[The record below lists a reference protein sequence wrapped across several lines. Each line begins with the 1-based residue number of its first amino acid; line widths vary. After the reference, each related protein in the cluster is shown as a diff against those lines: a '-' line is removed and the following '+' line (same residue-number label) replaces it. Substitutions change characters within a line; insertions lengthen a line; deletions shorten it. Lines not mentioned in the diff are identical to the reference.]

1 MSEPASA
8 SPAASLPPVPAPI
21 ERGWAKYL
29 LALAALVFLPM
40 IPQVRAM
47 LPIEQTMLLFVPAV
61 AACALVG
68 WWAGGRA
75 FLAIAWVAIAVL
87 VTATPP
93 EQSNAFYNLARGWGL
108 LLAGSFGL
116 VCLVASRGSL
126 LRRAS
131 IALCM
136 TLGLAAAMSVFGR
149 ISVSEASR
157 TIGDEFSRRNG
168 ETLQALNTV
177 IQEHPKEWH
186 DLVAK
191 APPLA
196 DLPTQTEK
204 DLATLSGAA
213 RAVFPALLALE
224 SLAVLALAWATYH
237 RLGRARLGL
246 PLRPLREFRFND
258 QLVWGLIVGLTI
270 MLVPTL
276 SSLRGLGK
284 NLLVFF
290 GVLYAMR
297 GFGVLTW
304 FIAPGSLGITVAI
317 GIVLLLAPVLKVFAV
332 LAFMLLGVGALAL
345 GLGDTWADW
354 RNRLR
359 STL

>member
-1 MSEPASA
+1 MSEPASVTPPQ
-8 SPAASLPPVPAPI
+8 PAVPAPAPT
-21 ERGWAKYL
+21 ERGWGKYL

-75 FLAIAWVAIAVL
+75 FLAIAWVAISVL
-87 VTATPP
+87 VMAAPP
-93 EQSNAFYNLARGWGL
+93 DPPNAFYNLARGWSL

-116 VCLVASRGSL
+116 VCLVASRGSV

-131 IALCM
+131 IALSI
-136 TLGLAAAMSVFGR
+136 TLALSGAMSVVGR
-149 ISVSEASR
+149 ISVSQASR
-157 TIGDEFSRRNG
+157 TIGDEFARRNG

-177 IQEHPKEWH
+177 IQEHPKEWQ
-186 DLVAK
+186 DLVGK

-196 DLPTQTEK
+196 ELPTETEK
-204 DLATLSGAA
+204 DLAALSGAA
-213 RAVFPALLALE
+213 RTVFPALLALE
-224 SLAVLALAWATYH
+224 SLAILALAWATYH

-276 SSLRGLGK
+276 SSMRGLGK

-304 FIAPGSLGITVAI
+304 FIAPGSLGITLAI
-317 GIVLLLAPVLKVFAV
+317 GFVMLLAPVLKVFAV
-332 LAFMLLGVGALAL
+332 LAFMLVGVGALAL

-354 RNRLR
+354 RNRVR
-359 STL
+359 TTS

>member
-1 MSEPASA
+1 MSEPAFA
-8 SPAASLPPVPAPI
+8 TPAASSPPAAAPT

-87 VTATPP
+87 VVATPAEP
-93 EQSNAFYNLARGWGL
+93 PNAFYNLARGWSL

-116 VCLVASRGSL
+116 VCLVGSRGAL

-131 IALCM
+131 IALCI
-136 TLGLAAAMSVFGR
+136 TLTLAAVMSVAGR
-149 ISVSEASR
+149 ISVNDASR
-157 TIGDEFSRRNG
+157 TIGDEFARRNG
-168 ETLQALNTV
+168 ETLQALKTV
-177 IQEHPKEWH
+177 IQEHPKEWK

-196 DLPTQTEK
+196 DLQTETEK
-204 DLATLSGAA
+204 DLESMSGAA
-213 RAVFPALLALE
+213 RTVFPALLALE
-224 SLAVLALAWATYH
+224 SLAILALAWATYH

-276 SSLRGLGK
+276 GSLRGMGK

-304 FIAPGSLGITVAI
+304 FIAPGSLGITLAI
-317 GIVLLLAPVLKVFAV
+317 GVVMLLAPVLKVFAV
-332 LAFMLLGVGALAL
+332 LAFMLVGVGALAL

-354 RNRLR
+354 RNRVR

>member
-1 MSEPASA
+1 MSEQASVTPAA
-8 SPAASLPPVPAPI
+8 ESPAPAAT

-87 VTATPP
+87 VMATPADKP
-93 EQSNAFYNLARGWGL
+93 SAFYNLARGWSL

-116 VCLVASRGSL
+116 VCLLASRGSL

-131 IALCM
+131 IALCITM
-136 TLGLAAAMSVFGR
+136 ALAAGMSVVGR
-149 ISVSEASR
+149 ISVTDASR
-157 TIGDEFSRRNG
+157 TIGDEFGRRNG

-177 IQEHPKEWH
+177 IQEHPKEWQ
-186 DLVAK
+186 DIVAK
-191 APPLA
+191 APPLS
-196 DLPTQTEK
+196 DLPTETEK
-204 DLATLSGAA
+204 DLAALSRAA
-213 RAVFPALLALE
+213 RTVFPALLALE
-224 SLAVLALAWATYH
+224 SLAILALAWATYH

-258 QLVWGLIVGLTI
+258 QLVWGLIVGITI

-276 SSLRGLGK
+276 SSLHGLGK

-304 FIAPGSLGITVAI
+304 FIAPGSLGITLAV
-317 GIVLLLAPVLKVFAV
+317 GFVMLLAPVLKVFAV
-332 LAFMLLGVGALAL
+332 LAFMLVGVGALAL

-354 RNRLR
+354 RNRVR

>member
-1 MSEPASA
+1 MSDPAPATPASA
-8 SPAASLPPVPAPI
+8 TAAAPAPI

-29 LALAALVFLPM
+29 FALAALVFLPV

-68 WWAGGRA
+68 WWAGGRP
-75 FLAIAWVAIAVL
+75 FLAVAWVAIAVL
-87 VTATPP
+87 VIATPP
-93 EQSNAFYNLARGWGL
+93 EPPSAFYNLARGWGL
-108 LLAGSFGL
+108 LLAGAFGL
-116 VCLVASRGSL
+116 VCLVASQGSL

-131 IALCM
+131 VALCIALA
-136 TLGLAAAMSVFGR
+136 LAAVMSAVGR
-149 ISVSEASR
+149 ISVTEASR
-157 TIGDEFSRRNG
+157 TIRDEFARRNG

-177 IQEHPKEWH
+177 IQEHPKEWQ
-186 DLVAK
+186 DVVAK

-196 DLPTQTEK
+196 NLPTETQK
-204 DLATLSGAA
+204 DLESLSGAA

-224 SLAVLALAWATYH
+224 SLAILALAWATYH

-276 SSLRGLGK
+276 GSVRGLGK

-304 FIAPGSLGITVAI
+304 FIAPGSLGITLAI
-317 GIVLLLAPVLKVFAV
+317 GFVMLLAPVLKVFAV
-332 LAFMLLGVGALAL
+332 LAFMLIGVGALAL

-354 RNRLR
+354 RNRVR
-359 STL
+359 ST